1 MENEFNEGLRAMAR
15 NVIAEVRRIENKE
28 CTLNQMREWLRR
40 CIDND
45 SKALEQ
51 AKDKYYPK

>member
-28 CTLNQMREWLRR
+28 CTLNQMREWLQR